1 MKKFLSA
8 RPAFKKDER
17 QIRQTTVQAS
27 IGEFSLKKER
37 KKKRISFQWKPN
49 LRLPVK
55 SESPCQVKVCTVDTI
70 LHKKKDMHNIYMWQT
85 THLLGANYFGYC
97 LLLFLLFCYY
107 SSVIYL
113 IYTYKKYIYY
123 IYYICYRYIYMYILF
138 FCYICY
144 YSFIFGQV
152 DQSTLTWYS

>member
-1 MKKFLSA
+1 M
-8 RPAFKKDER
+8 
-17 QIRQTTVQAS
+17 QAS

-49 LRLPVK
+49 LRLPFK
-55 SESPCQVKVCTVDTI
+55 PESPRQVNVCTVDTI

-113 IYTYKKYIYY
+113 IYTYKKYIYIIY
-123 IYYICYRYIYMYILF
+123 IISVIDIYICIYYSSVIYVIILLYLVKSISLLWLGILRYLVFLLCI
-138 FCYICY
+138 
-144 YSFIFGQV
+144 S
-152 DQSTLTWYS
+152 

>member
-1 MKKFLSA
+1 MKQFLSA

-17 QIRQTTVQAS
+17 Q
-27 IGEFSLKKER
+27 GKLLCKLLLGNFLLKKKR

-49 LRLPVK
+49 LRLPFK
-55 SESPCQVKVCTVDTI
+55 PESPRQVKVCTVDTI

-85 THLLGANYFGYC
+85 THLLGANYFGYW

-152 DQSTLTWYS
+152 DQSTLTWSS